1 MDEMIRAYQD
11 IVEGKMTA
19 SKEMEA
25 SLIAEER
32 KDEANIERVRY
43 NIYEVFVIM
52 LNATK
57 KTTKDKASFC
67 ESYLKKFETIPASWR
82 ERLELARKHQD
93 VETVLIEET
102 KLKVVMELKN
112 LFANLSG
119 TKE

>member
-1 MDEMIRAYQD
+1 MDEMIKAYQD
-11 IVEGKMTA
+11 IVEGKMKE
-19 SKEMEA
+19 SKEVET
-25 SLIAEER
+25 SLIAEDR

-43 NIYEVFVIM
+43 NIYDIFVIM

-57 KTTKDKASFC
+57 KATKDKDGFC
-67 ESYLKKFETIPASWR
+67 ESYLKKFDTIPASWK

-102 KLKVVMELKN
+102 KLKVVAELRN
-112 LFANLSG
+112 LFENLSV